1 MKRII
6 LLVIVAM
13 LAVATT
19 YYVFKTE
26 KDVANKSKKAV
37 NTSTVTG
44 SLPQNSEKP
53 QITAL
58 KKTYTKRSFPTD
70 IPDQQQCTD
79 LRLKQNRLT
88 NDYYDDIELAASN
101 AYKNG
106 YTAEQVA
113 NAIWSTSSWSPAQVW
128 YKKAILHEAVT
139 KLMPSIKLLPNNQ
152 QFLDQYT
159 YVNKENSP
167 IKKVVD
173 YSESL
178 DEIWQGLPSKE
189 LALKAASTNTSAVEV
204 VNEIER
210 IFSQFPYDILNDRH
224 ISPLKS
230 VLSHLVTKKRITAAI
245 MLLQQYPGLAFS
257 EVIFDNEAATSLLSI
272 IGNEDYEI
280 DDPQTY
286 RHFLE
291 LSGVTEKDI
300 YYQEISHPLFNNK
313 KIKIA
318 VEKLDDKGI
327 NVNLISVTDLAKPEP
342 ILQLNIKVDELT
354 EDEAHS
360 LGKCNARKK
369 WLEER
374 QFSLDELDT
383 YTRDSFTDLVRSS
396 PEFSFCE
403 RNQQP
408 ENLPAIEKQFTRI
421 NQLINQ
427 TIADQGISFEELDL
441 TSLELPELLPETN
454 SVLGV
459 ILARDYLKG
468 TSLNKQEII
477 MKLSN
482 VGFKPSAGDLALFSG
497 LAKLKGFTIWLD
509 SISFEEPEYVKGILN
524 EFASNGIFEPFSEL
538 SSAYKEIEFDPDTE
552 LDPFY
557 FFIKN
562 YSNMSLFF
570 GDISTQEKKDNTAFI
585 NYFKSQGVE
594 IKPQHM
600 RAVFERKKSEP
611 NAYDALINHFPQ
623 LKVENL
629 DDYFSLECL

>member
-1 MKRII
+1 MKRIT
-6 LLVIVAM
+6 LLAIAAM
-13 LAVATT
+13 LAMATT
-19 YYVFKTE
+19 YYVLKTE
-26 KDVANKSKKAV
+26 KDVANKSKKVV
-37 NTSTVTG
+37 NTSTVIR

-53 QITAL
+53 QSTTL
-58 KKTYTKRSFPTD
+58 KKTYTKRSFPTNT
-70 IPDQQQCTD
+70 PDQQQCID
-79 LRLKQNRLT
+79 LRSKQNRLQ
-88 NDYYDDIELAASN
+88 NDYYDDIELVASN
-101 AYKNG
+101 AFKNG

-128 YKKAILHEAVT
+128 YKKAIIHEAVT

-159 YVNKENSP
+159 FVNKENSP

-178 DEIWQGLPSKE
+178 DEIWQGLPSKA
-189 LALKAASTNTSAVEV
+189 LTLKATSTNTSSVEV

-210 IFSQFPYDILNDRH
+210 IFSQFPYDILNNRH
-224 ISPLKS
+224 ISPLQS
-230 VLSHLVTKKRITAAI
+230 VLSHLVTKKRIPAAI

-272 IGNEDYEI
+272 IGNEGYEI

-300 YYQEISHPLFNNK
+300 YYQDISHPLFNNK
-313 KIKIA
+313 EIKIA
-318 VEKLDDKGI
+318 VKKLSDKGI
-327 NVNLISVTDLAKPEP
+327 NVNLISATDLAKPEP
-342 ILQLNIKVDELT
+342 ILQLNIKADELT
-354 EDEAHS
+354 EAEARS
-360 LGKCNARKK
+360 LDKCNATKQ

-374 QFSLDELDT
+374 QFSLDDLDI

-403 RNQQP
+403 RNRQP
-408 ENLPAIEKQFTRI
+408 ENLPTIKSQFTRT

-427 TIADQGISFEELDL
+427 TVANQGISIEELDL
-441 TSLELPELLPETN
+441 MTLELPELLPETN

-459 ILARDYLKG
+459 ILARDYLKA
-468 TSLNKQEII
+468 TSLSKQEII
-477 MKLSN
+477 TKLSN
-482 VGFKPSAGDLALFSG
+482 AGFKPSDGYLALFSG
-497 LAKLKGFTIWLD
+497 LAKLKGYTIWLD
-509 SISFEEPEYVKGILN
+509 SIPFEKPEYVKGILN
-524 EFASNGIFEPFSEL
+524 EFASNGIFEPFSKL
-538 SSAYKEIEFDPDTE
+538 SSAYPEVEFDRDTE

-570 GDISTQEKKDNTAFI
+570 GDISAQEKKDNTAFI

-594 IKPQHM
+594 VKPQHM

-611 NAYDALINHFPQ
+611 DAYDALTKHFPQ
-623 LKVENL
+623 LKVEIL
-629 DDYFSLECL
+629 DDYFSLDCL